1 MTVKAPHL
9 LKTRRFL
16 PLFITQFLGAMNDNI
31 IKQALIVMI
40 IFSLLDS
47 SDMDP
52 GILVTIA
59 AGIFILPFFLF
70 SATAGQIADKFEKS
84 ASIQRIKFVE
94 ILIMATAC
102 FGFYLSNTWFL
113 ILVLFLMG
121 TQSSFFG
128 PLKYGILPNHL
139 KEGELLAGN
148 ALIEAGTFLAI
159 LIGTVIGGLLIV
171 IENGVVIISTILFLI
186 ALVGWT
192 TSRSIPTAAAADPNL
207 KINYNILQEIG
218 RMVGRARQTRTV
230 FLSIIGISW
239 FWVVG
244 ATFLS
249 QFPNYSKTLLGGN
262 ANVVTLFMIVFSVG
276 IGIGSYGCTKL
287 LKGVISAKYVPL
299 SAFALSAFI
308 TDLYFVSVNLS
319 PSPDVLITVSD
330 FLSSP
335 RNLRILFDLVGI
347 SICGGLYTVPLYAI
361 LQNDSDPTKRSRII
375 AANNLLNALFMVFG
389 AVVATAMLALDYTIP
404 EVFLLLAIVNCVIAL
419 YIMRLI
425 PSRS

>member
-1 MTVKAPHL
+1 
-9 LKTRRFL
+9 
-16 PLFITQFLGAMNDNI
+16 MNDNI

-139 KEGELLAGN
+139 KERELIGGN
-148 ALIEAGTFLAI
+148 ALIETGTFLAI
-159 LIGTVIGGLLIV
+159 LIGTIIGGLLIV
-171 IENGVVIISTILFLI
+171 IENGTAIISTILFLI
-186 ALVGWT
+186 ALVGWAV
-192 TSRSIPTAAAADPNL
+192 SRSIPTAAAADPNL

-218 RMVGRARQTRTV
+218 RMMGRARQTRTV

-239 FWVVG
+239 FWLVG

-262 ANVVTLFMIVFSVG
+262 ASVVTLFMFTFSLG

-299 SAFALSAFI
+299 SAFALTVFI
-308 TDLYFVSVNLS
+308 IDLYFASVDLS
-319 PSPDVLITVSD
+319 APGDALITASD
-330 FLSSP
+330 FLNTP
-335 RNLRILFDLVGI
+335 TNLRILFDLAAI

-361 LQNDSDPTKRSRII
+361 LQNDSDPRKRSRII
-375 AANNLLNALFMVFG
+375 AANNLMNALFMVVG
-389 AVVATAMLALDYTIP
+389 AIVATTMLALDWTIP
-404 EVFLLLAIVNCVIAL
+404 EVFLSLAIANCFVGL
-419 YIMRLI
+419 YITRLL

>member
-1 MTVKAPHL
+1 
-9 LKTRRFL
+9 
-16 PLFITQFLGAMNDNI
+16 MNDNI

-113 ILVLFLMG
+113 ILVLFFMG

-139 KEGELLAGN
+139 KERELIGGN
-148 ALIEAGTFLAI
+148 ALIETGTFLAI
-159 LIGTVIGGLLIV
+159 LIGTIIGGLLIV
-171 IENGVVIISTILFLI
+171 IENGTAIISTILFLI
-186 ALVGWT
+186 ALVGWAV
-192 TSRSIPTAAAADPNL
+192 SRSIPTAAAADPNL

-218 RMVGRARQTRTV
+218 RMMGRARQTRTV

-239 FWVVG
+239 FWLVG

-262 ANVVTLFMIVFSVG
+262 ASVVTLFMFTFSLG

-299 SAFALSAFI
+299 SAFALTVFI
-308 TDLYFVSVNLS
+308 IDLYFASVDLS
-319 PSPDVLITVSD
+319 APGGALITASD
-330 FLSSP
+330 FLNTP
-335 RNLRILFDLVGI
+335 TNLRILFDLAAI

-361 LQNDSDPTKRSRII
+361 LQNDSDPKKRSRII
-375 AANNLLNALFMVFG
+375 AANNLMNALFMVVG
-389 AVVATAMLALDYTIP
+389 AIVATGMLALDWTIP
-404 EVFLLLAIVNCVIAL
+404 EVFLSLAIANCFVGL
-419 YIMRLI
+419 YITRLL

>member
-159 LIGTVIGGLLIV
+159 LIGTIIGGLLIV

-192 TSRSIPTAAAADPNL
+192 ASRSIPTAAAADPNL

-262 ANVVTLFMIVFSVG
+262 ASVVTLFMIVFSVG

-319 PSPDVLITVSD
+319 PPPDVLITASD

-389 AVVATAMLALDYTIP
+389 AIVATAMLALDYTIP

>member
-1 MTVKAPHL
+1 
-9 LKTRRFL
+9 
-16 PLFITQFLGAMNDNI
+16 MNDNI

-52 GILVTIA
+52 GILVTVA

-139 KEGELLAGN
+139 KERELIGGN
-148 ALIEAGTFLAI
+148 ALIETGTFLAI
-159 LIGTVIGGLLIV
+159 LIGTIIGGLLIV
-171 IENGVVIISTILFLI
+171 IENGTAIISTILFLI
-186 ALVGWT
+186 ALVGWAV
-192 TSRSIPTAAAADPNL
+192 SRSIPTAAAADPNL

-218 RMVGRARQTRTV
+218 RMMGRARQTRTV

-239 FWVVG
+239 FWLVG

-262 ANVVTLFMIVFSVG
+262 ASVVTLFMFTFSLG

-299 SAFALSAFI
+299 SAFALTVFI
-308 TDLYFVSVNLS
+308 IDLYFASVDLS
-319 PSPDVLITVSD
+319 APGDALITASD
-330 FLSSP
+330 FLNTP
-335 RNLRILFDLVGI
+335 TNLRILFDLAAI

-361 LQNDSDPTKRSRII
+361 LQNDSDPRKRSRII
-375 AANNLLNALFMVFG
+375 AANNLMNALFMVVG
-389 AVVATAMLALDYTIP
+389 AIVATTMLALDWTIP
-404 EVFLLLAIVNCVIAL
+404 EVFLSLAIANCFVGL
-419 YIMRLI
+419 YITRLL

>member
-1 MTVKAPHL
+1 
-9 LKTRRFL
+9 
-16 PLFITQFLGAMNDNI
+16 MNDNI

-139 KEGELLAGN
+139 KERELIGGN
-148 ALIEAGTFLAI
+148 ALIETGTFLAI
-159 LIGTVIGGLLIV
+159 LIGTIIGGLLIV
-171 IENGVVIISTILFLI
+171 IENGTAIISTILFLI
-186 ALVGWT
+186 ALVGWAV
-192 TSRSIPTAAAADPNL
+192 SRSIPTAAAADPNL

-218 RMVGRARQTRTV
+218 RMMGRARQTRTV

-239 FWVVG
+239 FWLVG

-262 ANVVTLFMIVFSVG
+262 ASVVTLFMFTFSLG

-299 SAFALSAFI
+299 SAFALTVFI
-308 TDLYFVSVNLS
+308 IDLYFASVDLS
-319 PSPDVLITVSD
+319 APGGALITASD
-330 FLSSP
+330 FLNTP
-335 RNLRILFDLVGI
+335 TNLRILFDLAAI

-361 LQNDSDPTKRSRII
+361 LQNDSDPKKRSRII
-375 AANNLLNALFMVFG
+375 AANNLMNALFMVVG
-389 AVVATAMLALDYTIP
+389 AIVATGMLALDWTIP
-404 EVFLLLAIVNCVIAL
+404 EVFLSLAIANCFVGL
-419 YIMRLI
+419 YITRLL

>member
-159 LIGTVIGGLLIV
+159 LIGTIIGGLLIV
-171 IENGVVIISTILFLI
+171 IENGLVIISTILFLI

-192 TSRSIPTAAAADPNL
+192 ASRSIPTAAAADPNL

>member
-1 MTVKAPHL
+1 MTVKAPNL

-139 KEGELLAGN
+139 KERELIGGN
-148 ALIEAGTFLAI
+148 ALIETGTFLAI
-159 LIGTVIGGLLIV
+159 LIGTIIGSLLIV
-171 IENGVVIISTILFLI
+171 IENGTAIISTILFLI
-186 ALVGWT
+186 ALVGWAV
-192 TSRSIPTAAAADPNL
+192 SRSIPTAAAADPNL

-218 RMVGRARQTRTV
+218 RMMGRARQTRTV

-239 FWVVG
+239 FWLLG

-262 ANVVTLFMIVFSVG
+262 ASVVTLFMFTFSLG

-299 SAFALSAFI
+299 SAFALTVFI
-308 TDLYFVSVNLS
+308 IDLYFASVDLS
-319 PSPDVLITVSD
+319 APGDALITASD
-330 FLSSP
+330 FLNTP
-335 RNLRILFDLVGI
+335 TNLRILFDLAAI

-361 LQNDSDPTKRSRII
+361 LQNDSDPKKRSRII
-375 AANNLLNALFMVFG
+375 AANNLMNALFMVVG
-389 AVVATAMLALDYTIP
+389 AIVATTMLALDWTIP
-404 EVFLLLAIVNCVIAL
+404 EVFLSLAIANCFVGL
-419 YIMRLI
+419 YITRLL

>member
-1 MTVKAPHL
+1 
-9 LKTRRFL
+9 
-16 PLFITQFLGAMNDNI
+16 MNDNI

-139 KEGELLAGN
+139 KERELIGGN
-148 ALIEAGTFLAI
+148 ALIETGTFLAI
-159 LIGTVIGGLLIV
+159 LIGTIIGGLLIV
-171 IENGVVIISTILFLI
+171 IENGTAIISTILFLI
-186 ALVGWT
+186 SLVGWT
-192 TSRSIPTAAAADPNL
+192 ASQSIPAAAAADPNL

-218 RMVGRARQTRTV
+218 RMMGRARQTRTV

-239 FWVVG
+239 FWLVG

-262 ANVVTLFMIVFSVG
+262 ASVVTLFMFTFSLG

-299 SAFALSAFI
+299 SAFALTVFI
-308 TDLYFVSVNLS
+308 IDLYFASVDLS
-319 PSPDVLITVSD
+319 APGGALITASD
-330 FLSSP
+330 FLNTP
-335 RNLRILFDLVGI
+335 TNLRILFDLAAI

-361 LQNDSDPTKRSRII
+361 LQNDSDPRKRSRII
-375 AANNLLNALFMVFG
+375 AANNLMNALFMVVG
-389 AVVATAMLALDYTIP
+389 AIVATGMLALDWTIP
-404 EVFLLLAIVNCVIAL
+404 EVFLSLAIANCFVGL
-419 YIMRLI
+419 YITRLL

>member
-1 MTVKAPHL
+1 
-9 LKTRRFL
+9 
-16 PLFITQFLGAMNDNI
+16 
-31 IKQALIVMI
+31 
-40 IFSLLDS
+40 
-47 SDMDP
+47 MDP

-139 KEGELLAGN
+139 KERELIGGN
-148 ALIEAGTFLAI
+148 ALIETGTFLAI
-159 LIGTVIGGLLIV
+159 LIGTIIGGLLIV
-171 IENGVVIISTILFLI
+171 IENGTAIISTILFLI
-186 ALVGWT
+186 ALVGWAV
-192 TSRSIPTAAAADPNL
+192 SRSIPTAAAADPNL

-218 RMVGRARQTRTV
+218 RMMGRARQTRTV

-239 FWVVG
+239 FWLLG

-262 ANVVTLFMIVFSVG
+262 ASVVTLFMFTFSLG

-299 SAFALSAFI
+299 SAFALTVFI
-308 TDLYFVSVNLS
+308 IDLYFASVDLS
-319 PSPDVLITVSD
+319 APGGALITASD
-330 FLSSP
+330 FLNTP
-335 RNLRILFDLVGI
+335 TNLRILFDLAAI

-375 AANNLLNALFMVFG
+375 AANNLMNALFMVVG
-389 AVVATAMLALDYTIP
+389 AIVATTMLALDWTIP
-404 EVFLLLAIVNCVIAL
+404 EVFLSLAIANCFVGL
-419 YIMRLI
+419 YITRLL

>member
-1 MTVKAPHL
+1 
-9 LKTRRFL
+9 
-16 PLFITQFLGAMNDNI
+16 MNDNI

-139 KEGELLAGN
+139 KERELIGGN
-148 ALIEAGTFLAI
+148 ALIETGTFLAI
-159 LIGTVIGGLLIV
+159 LIGTIIGGLLIV
-171 IENGVVIISTILFLI
+171 IENGTAIISTILFLI
-186 ALVGWT
+186 ALVGWAV
-192 TSRSIPTAAAADPNL
+192 SRSIPTAAAADPNL

-218 RMVGRARQTRTV
+218 RMMGRARQTRTV

-239 FWVVG
+239 FWLVG

-262 ANVVTLFMIVFSVG
+262 ASVVTLFMFTFSLG

-299 SAFALSAFI
+299 SAFALTVFI
-308 TDLYFVSVNLS
+308 IDLYFASVDLS
-319 PSPDVLITVSD
+319 APGGALITASD
-330 FLSSP
+330 FLNTP
-335 RNLRILFDLVGI
+335 TNLRILFDLAAI

-361 LQNDSDPTKRSRII
+361 LQNDSDPKKRSRII
-375 AANNLLNALFMVFG
+375 AANNLMNALFMVVG
-389 AVVATAMLALDYTIP
+389 AIVATTMLALDWTIP
-404 EVFLLLAIVNCVIAL
+404 EVFLSLAIANCFVGL
-419 YIMRLI
+419 YITRLL

>member
-1 MTVKAPHL
+1 
-9 LKTRRFL
+9 
-16 PLFITQFLGAMNDNI
+16 MNDNI

-139 KEGELLAGN
+139 KERELIGGN
-148 ALIEAGTFLAI
+148 ALIETGTFLAI
-159 LIGTVIGGLLIV
+159 LIGTIIGGLLIV
-171 IENGVVIISTILFLI
+171 IENGTAIISTILFLI
-186 ALVGWT
+186 ALVGWAV
-192 TSRSIPTAAAADPNL
+192 SRSIPTAAAADPNL

-218 RMVGRARQTRTV
+218 RMMGRARQTRTV

-239 FWVVG
+239 FWLVG

-262 ANVVTLFMIVFSVG
+262 ASVVTLFMFTFSLG

-299 SAFALSAFI
+299 SAFALTVFI
-308 TDLYFVSVNLS
+308 IDLYFASVDLS
-319 PSPDVLITVSD
+319 APGGALITASD
-330 FLSSP
+330 FLNSP
-335 RNLRILFDLVGI
+335 TNLRILFDLAAI

-361 LQNDSDPTKRSRII
+361 LQNDSDPRKRSRII
-375 AANNLLNALFMVFG
+375 AANNLMNALFMVVG
-389 AVVATAMLALDYTIP
+389 AIVATGMLALDWTIP
-404 EVFLLLAIVNCVIAL
+404 EVFLSLAIANCFVGL
-419 YIMRLI
+419 YITRLL

>member
-1 MTVKAPHL
+1 
-9 LKTRRFL
+9 
-16 PLFITQFLGAMNDNI
+16 MNDNI

-102 FGFYLSNTWFL
+102 YGFYLSNTWFL

-159 LIGTVIGGLLIV
+159 LIGTIIGGLLIV

-192 TSRSIPTAAAADPNL
+192 ASRSIPTAAAADPNL

-218 RMVGRARQTRTV
+218 RMMGRARQTRTV

-239 FWVVG
+239 FWLVG

-262 ANVVTLFMIVFSVG
+262 ASVVTLFMFTFSLG

-299 SAFALSAFI
+299 SAFALTVFI
-308 TDLYFVSVNLS
+308 IDLYFASVDLS
-319 PSPDVLITVSD
+319 APGGALITASD
-330 FLSSP
+330 FLNTP
-335 RNLRILFDLVGI
+335 TNLRILFDLAAI

-361 LQNDSDPTKRSRII
+361 LQNDSDPKKRSRII
-375 AANNLLNALFMVFG
+375 AANNLMNALFMVVG
-389 AVVATAMLALDYTIP
+389 AIVATGMLALDWTIP
-404 EVFLLLAIVNCVIAL
+404 EVFLSLAIANCFVGL
-419 YIMRLI
+419 YITRLL

>member
-1 MTVKAPHL
+1 
-9 LKTRRFL
+9 
-16 PLFITQFLGAMNDNI
+16 MNDNI

-84 ASIQRIKFVE
+84 ATIQRIKFVE
-94 ILIMATAC
+94 ILIMAIAC

-139 KEGELLAGN
+139 KERELIGGN
-148 ALIEAGTFLAI
+148 ALIETGTFLAI
-159 LIGTVIGGLLIV
+159 LIGTIIGGLLIV
-171 IENGVVIISTILFLI
+171 IENGTAIISTILFLI
-186 ALVGWT
+186 ALVGWAV
-192 TSRSIPTAAAADPNL
+192 SRSIPTAAAADPNL

-218 RMVGRARQTRTV
+218 RMMGRARQTRTV

-239 FWVVG
+239 FWLVG

-262 ANVVTLFMIVFSVG
+262 ASVVTLFMFTFSLG

-299 SAFALSAFI
+299 SAFALTVFI
-308 TDLYFVSVNLS
+308 IDLYFASVDLS
-319 PSPDVLITVSD
+319 APGGALITASD
-330 FLSSP
+330 FLNSP
-335 RNLRILFDLVGI
+335 TNLRILFDLAAI

-361 LQNDSDPTKRSRII
+361 LQNDSDPTKRSRIV
-375 AANNLLNALFMVFG
+375 AANNLMNALFMVVG
-389 AVVATAMLALDYTIP
+389 AIVATGMLALDWTIP
-404 EVFLLLAIVNCVIAL
+404 EVFLSLAIANCFVGL
-419 YIMRLI
+419 YITRLL

>member
-1 MTVKAPHL
+1 
-9 LKTRRFL
+9 
-16 PLFITQFLGAMNDNI
+16 MNDNI

-139 KEGELLAGN
+139 KERELIGGN
-148 ALIEAGTFLAI
+148 ALIETGTFLAI
-159 LIGTVIGGLLIV
+159 LIGTIIGGLLIV
-171 IENGVVIISTILFLI
+171 IENGTAIISTILFLI
-186 ALVGWT
+186 ALVGWAV
-192 TSRSIPTAAAADPNL
+192 SRSIPTAAAADPNL

-218 RMVGRARQTRTV
+218 RMMGRARQTRTV

-239 FWVVG
+239 FWLVG

-262 ANVVTLFMIVFSVG
+262 ASVVTLFMFTFSLG

-299 SAFALSAFI
+299 SAFALTVFI
-308 TDLYFVSVNLS
+308 IDLYFASVDLS
-319 PSPDVLITVSD
+319 APGGALITTSD
-330 FLSSP
+330 FLNSP
-335 RNLRILFDLVGI
+335 TNLRILFDLAAI

-361 LQNDSDPTKRSRII
+361 LQNDSDPRKRSRII
-375 AANNLLNALFMVFG
+375 AANNLMNALFMVVG
-389 AVVATAMLALDYTIP
+389 AIVATGMLALDWTIP
-404 EVFLLLAIVNCVIAL
+404 EVFLSLAIANCFVGL
-419 YIMRLI
+419 YITRLL

>member
-1 MTVKAPHL
+1 
-9 LKTRRFL
+9 
-16 PLFITQFLGAMNDNI
+16 MNDNI

-139 KEGELLAGN
+139 KERELIGGN
-148 ALIEAGTFLAI
+148 ALIETGTFLAI
-159 LIGTVIGGLLIV
+159 LIGTIIGGLLIV
-171 IENGVVIISTILFLI
+171 IENGTAIISTILFLI
-186 ALVGWT
+186 ALVGWAV
-192 TSRSIPTAAAADPNL
+192 SRSIPTAAAADPNL

-218 RMVGRARQTRTV
+218 RMMGRARQTRTV

-239 FWVVG
+239 FWLVG

-262 ANVVTLFMIVFSVG
+262 ASVVTLFMFTFSLG

-299 SAFALSAFI
+299 SAFALTVFI
-308 TDLYFVSVNLS
+308 IDLYFASVDLS
-319 PSPDVLITVSD
+319 APGGALITASD
-330 FLSSP
+330 FLNSP
-335 RNLRILFDLVGI
+335 TNLRILFDLSAI

-361 LQNDSDPTKRSRII
+361 LQNDSDPRKRSRII
-375 AANNLLNALFMVFG
+375 AANNLMNALFMVVG
-389 AVVATAMLALDYTIP
+389 AIVATGMLALDWTIP
-404 EVFLLLAIVNCVIAL
+404 EVFLSLAIANCFVGL
-419 YIMRLI
+419 YITRLL

>member
-1 MTVKAPHL
+1 MTVKAPNL

-139 KEGELLAGN
+139 KERELIGGN
-148 ALIEAGTFLAI
+148 ALIETGTFLAI
-159 LIGTVIGGLLIV
+159 LIGTIIGSLLIV
-171 IENGVVIISTILFLI
+171 IENGTAIISTILFLI
-186 ALVGWT
+186 ALVGWAV
-192 TSRSIPTAAAADPNL
+192 SRSIPTAAAADPNL

-218 RMVGRARQTRTV
+218 RMMGRARQTRTV

-239 FWVVG
+239 FWLLG

-262 ANVVTLFMIVFSVG
+262 ASVVTLFMFTFSLG

-299 SAFALSAFI
+299 SAFALTVFI
-308 TDLYFVSVNLS
+308 IDLYFASVDLS
-319 PSPDVLITVSD
+319 APGGALITASD
-330 FLSSP
+330 FLNTP
-335 RNLRILFDLVGI
+335 TKLRILFDLAAI

-361 LQNDSDPTKRSRII
+361 LQNDSDPRKRSRII
-375 AANNLLNALFMVFG
+375 AANNLMNALFMVVG
-389 AVVATAMLALDYTIP
+389 AIVATTMLALDWTIP
-404 EVFLLLAIVNCVIAL
+404 EVFLSLAIANCFVGL
-419 YIMRLI
+419 YITRLL

>member
-159 LIGTVIGGLLIV
+159 LIGTIIGGLLIV

-192 TSRSIPTAAAADPNL
+192 ASRSIPTAAAADPNL

-262 ANVVTLFMIVFSVG
+262 ASVVTLFMIVFSVG

-319 PSPDVLITVSD
+319 PPPDVLITASD

-335 RNLRILFDLVGI
+335 TNLRILFDLAGI

-404 EVFLLLAIVNCVIAL
+404 EDFLLLAIVNCVIAL

>member
-1 MTVKAPHL
+1 
-9 LKTRRFL
+9 
-16 PLFITQFLGAMNDNI
+16 
-31 IKQALIVMI
+31 
-40 IFSLLDS
+40 
-47 SDMDP
+47 MDP
-52 GILVTIA
+52 GILVTVA

-139 KEGELLAGN
+139 KERELIGGN
-148 ALIEAGTFLAI
+148 ALIETGTFLAI
-159 LIGTVIGGLLIV
+159 LIGTIIGGLLIV
-171 IENGVVIISTILFLI
+171 IENGTAIISTILFLI
-186 ALVGWT
+186 ALVGWAV
-192 TSRSIPTAAAADPNL
+192 SRSIPTAAAADPNL

-218 RMVGRARQTRTV
+218 RMMGRARQTRTV

-239 FWVVG
+239 FWLVG

-262 ANVVTLFMIVFSVG
+262 ASVVTLFMFTFSLG

-299 SAFALSAFI
+299 SAFALTVFI
-308 TDLYFVSVNLS
+308 IDLYFASVDLS
-319 PSPDVLITVSD
+319 APGDALITASD
-330 FLSSP
+330 FLNTP
-335 RNLRILFDLVGI
+335 TNLRILFDLAAI

-361 LQNDSDPTKRSRII
+361 LQNDSDPRKRSRII
-375 AANNLLNALFMVFG
+375 AANNLMNALFMVVG
-389 AVVATAMLALDYTIP
+389 AIVATTMLALDWTIP
-404 EVFLLLAIVNCVIAL
+404 EVFLSLAIANCFVGL
-419 YIMRLI
+419 YITRLL

>member
-1 MTVKAPHL
+1 MTVKAPNL

-16 PLFITQFLGAMNDNI
+16 PIFVTQFLGAMNDNI

-40 IFSLLDS
+40 IFGLLNPHQ
-47 SDMDP
+47 MNP
-52 GILVTIA
+52 GILVTVA
-59 AGIFILPFFLF
+59 AGIFVLPFFLF

-84 ASIQRIKFVE
+84 ATIQHIKFIE
-94 ILIMATAC
+94 ILIMVMAC
-102 FGFYLSNTWFL
+102 FGFYLSNTWLL
-113 ILVLFLMG
+113 IFVLFLMG
-121 TQSSFFG
+121 VQSSFFG

-139 KEGELLAGN
+139 KEEELIAGN

-159 LIGTVIGGLLIV
+159 LIGTIIGGLLIV
-171 IENGVVIISTILFLI
+171 LEYGSVIVSIILLVI
-186 ALVGWT
+186 ALFGWLI
-192 TSRSIPTAAAADPNL
+192 SRSIPLAVAADPNL

-249 QFPNYSKTLLGGN
+249 QFPAYSKTLLGGN
-262 ANVVTLFMIVFSVG
+262 ASVVTLFMIVFSVG
-276 IGIGSYGCTKL
+276 IGIGSYGCAKL

-299 SAFALSAFI
+299 SAFVLSVFI

-319 PSPDVLITVSD
+319 PPPDVLITASD
-330 FLSSP
+330 FLRSP
-335 RNLRILFDLVGI
+335 TNIRILFDLAGI

-361 LQNDSDPTKRSRII
+361 LQNDSDPKKRSRII

-389 AVVATAMLALDYTIP
+389 AIVATGMLALDYTIP
-404 EVFLLLAIVNCVIAL
+404 EVFLLLAIANCFIAL
-419 YIMRLI
+419 YIIRLI

>member
-1 MTVKAPHL
+1 
-9 LKTRRFL
+9 
-16 PLFITQFLGAMNDNI
+16 MNDNI

-139 KEGELLAGN
+139 KERELIGGN
-148 ALIEAGTFLAI
+148 ALIETGTFLAI
-159 LIGTVIGGLLIV
+159 LIGTIIGGLLIV
-171 IENGVVIISTILFLI
+171 IENGTAIISTILFLI
-186 ALVGWT
+186 SLVGWT
-192 TSRSIPTAAAADPNL
+192 ASQSIPAAAAADPNL

-218 RMVGRARQTRTV
+218 RMMGRARQTRTV

-239 FWVVG
+239 FWLVG

-262 ANVVTLFMIVFSVG
+262 ASVVTLFMFTFSLG

-299 SAFALSAFI
+299 SAFALTVFI
-308 TDLYFVSVNLS
+308 IDLYFASVDLS
-319 PSPDVLITVSD
+319 APGGALITASD
-330 FLSSP
+330 FLNSP
-335 RNLRILFDLVGI
+335 TNLRILFDLAAI

-375 AANNLLNALFMVFG
+375 AANNLMNALFMVVG
-389 AVVATAMLALDYTIP
+389 AIVATGMLALDWTIP
-404 EVFLLLAIVNCVIAL
+404 EVFLSLAIANCFVGL
-419 YIMRLI
+419 YITRLL

>member
-9 LKTRRFL
+9 LKTRRFF

-159 LIGTVIGGLLIV
+159 LIGTIIGGLLIV

-192 TSRSIPTAAAADPNL
+192 ASRSIPTAAAADPNL

-249 QFPNYSKTLLGGN
+249 QIPNYSKTLLGGN

-308 TDLYFVSVNLS
+308 TALYFVSVNLS
-319 PSPDVLITVSD
+319 PPPDVLITVSD

-389 AVVATAMLALDYTIP
+389 AIVATAMLALDYTIP

-419 YIMRLI
+419 YIKRLI

>member
-1 MTVKAPHL
+1 
-9 LKTRRFL
+9 
-16 PLFITQFLGAMNDNI
+16 
-31 IKQALIVMI
+31 
-40 IFSLLDS
+40 
-47 SDMDP
+47 MDP

-139 KEGELLAGN
+139 KERELIGGN
-148 ALIEAGTFLAI
+148 ALIETGTFLAI
-159 LIGTVIGGLLIV
+159 LIGTIIGGLLIV
-171 IENGVVIISTILFLI
+171 IENGTAIISTILFLI
-186 ALVGWT
+186 ALVGWAV
-192 TSRSIPTAAAADPNL
+192 SRSIPTAAAADPNL

-218 RMVGRARQTRTV
+218 RMMGRARQTRTV

-239 FWVVG
+239 FWLVG

-262 ANVVTLFMIVFSVG
+262 ASVVTLFMFTFSLG

-299 SAFALSAFI
+299 SAFALTVFI
-308 TDLYFVSVNLS
+308 IDLYFASVDLS
-319 PSPDVLITVSD
+319 APGGALITASD
-330 FLSSP
+330 FLNTP
-335 RNLRILFDLVGI
+335 TNLRILFDLAAI

-361 LQNDSDPTKRSRII
+361 LQNDSDPKKRSRII
-375 AANNLLNALFMVFG
+375 AANNLMNALFMVVG
-389 AVVATAMLALDYTIP
+389 AIVATGMLALDWTIP
-404 EVFLLLAIVNCVIAL
+404 EVFLSLAIANCFVGL
-419 YIMRLI
+419 YITRLL

>member
-1 MTVKAPHL
+1 
-9 LKTRRFL
+9 
-16 PLFITQFLGAMNDNI
+16 MNDNI

-84 ASIQRIKFVE
+84 ATIQRIKFVE
-94 ILIMATAC
+94 ILIMAIAC

-139 KEGELLAGN
+139 KERELIGGN
-148 ALIEAGTFLAI
+148 ALIETGTFLAI
-159 LIGTVIGGLLIV
+159 LIGTIIGGLLIV
-171 IENGVVIISTILFLI
+171 IENGTAIISTILFLI
-186 ALVGWT
+186 ALVGWAV
-192 TSRSIPTAAAADPNL
+192 SRSIPTAAAADPNL

-218 RMVGRARQTRTV
+218 RMMGRARQTRTV

-239 FWVVG
+239 FWLVG

-262 ANVVTLFMIVFSVG
+262 ASVVTLFMFTFSLG

-299 SAFALSAFI
+299 SAFALTVFI
-308 TDLYFVSVNLS
+308 IDLYFASVDLS
-319 PSPDVLITVSD
+319 APGGALITASD
-330 FLSSP
+330 FLNSP
-335 RNLRILFDLVGI
+335 TNLRILFDLAAI

-361 LQNDSDPTKRSRII
+361 LQNDSDPKKRSRII
-375 AANNLLNALFMVFG
+375 AANNLMNALFMVVG
-389 AVVATAMLALDYTIP
+389 AIVATGMLALDWTIP
-404 EVFLLLAIVNCVIAL
+404 EVFLSLAIANCFVGL
-419 YIMRLI
+419 YITRLL

>member
-159 LIGTVIGGLLIV
+159 LIGTIIGGLLIV

-192 TSRSIPTAAAADPNL
+192 ASRSIPTAAAADPNL

-262 ANVVTLFMIVFSVG
+262 ASVVTLFMIVFSVG

-319 PSPDVLITVSD
+319 PPPDVLITVSD

-389 AVVATAMLALDYTIP
+389 AVVATGMLALDYTIP
-404 EVFLLLAIVNCVIAL
+404 EVFLLLAIANCFIAL

>member
-1 MTVKAPHL
+1 
-9 LKTRRFL
+9 
-16 PLFITQFLGAMNDNI
+16 MNDNI

-139 KEGELLAGN
+139 KERELIGGN
-148 ALIEAGTFLAI
+148 ALIETGTFLAI
-159 LIGTVIGGLLIV
+159 LIGTIIGGLLIV
-171 IENGVVIISTILFLI
+171 IENGTAIISTILFLI
-186 ALVGWT
+186 ALVGWAV
-192 TSRSIPTAAAADPNL
+192 SRSIPTAAAADPNL

-218 RMVGRARQTRTV
+218 RMMGRARQTRTV

-239 FWVVG
+239 FWLVG

-262 ANVVTLFMIVFSVG
+262 ASVVTLFMFTFSLG

-299 SAFALSAFI
+299 SAFALTVFI
-308 TDLYFVSVNLS
+308 IDLYFASVDLS
-319 PSPDVLITVSD
+319 APGGALITASD
-330 FLSSP
+330 FLNTP
-335 RNLRILFDLVGI
+335 TNLRILFDLAAI

-361 LQNDSDPTKRSRII
+361 LQNDSDPRKRSRII
-375 AANNLLNALFMVFG
+375 AANNLMNALFMVVG
-389 AVVATAMLALDYTIP
+389 AIVATGMLALDWTIP
-404 EVFLLLAIVNCVIAL
+404 EVFLSLAIANCFVGL
-419 YIMRLI
+419 YITRLL

>member
-1 MTVKAPHL
+1 
-9 LKTRRFL
+9 
-16 PLFITQFLGAMNDNI
+16 MNDNI

-139 KEGELLAGN
+139 KERELIGGN
-148 ALIEAGTFLAI
+148 ALIETGTFLAI
-159 LIGTVIGGLLIV
+159 LIGTIIGGLLIV
-171 IENGVVIISTILFLI
+171 IENGTAIISTILFLI
-186 ALVGWT
+186 ALVGWAV
-192 TSRSIPTAAAADPNL
+192 SRSIPTATAADPNL

-218 RMVGRARQTRTV
+218 RMMGRARQTRTV

-239 FWVVG
+239 FWLVG

-262 ANVVTLFMIVFSVG
+262 ASVVTLFMFTFSLG

-299 SAFALSAFI
+299 SAFALTVFI
-308 TDLYFVSVNLS
+308 IDLYFASVDLS
-319 PSPDVLITVSD
+319 APGGALITASD
-330 FLSSP
+330 FLNSP
-335 RNLRILFDLVGI
+335 TNLRILFDLAAI

-361 LQNDSDPTKRSRII
+361 LQNDSDPKKRSRII
-375 AANNLLNALFMVFG
+375 AANNLMNALFMVVG
-389 AVVATAMLALDYTIP
+389 AIVATGMLALDWTIP
-404 EVFLLLAIVNCVIAL
+404 EVFLSLAIANFFVGL
-419 YIMRLI
+419 YITRLL

>member
-1 MTVKAPHL
+1 
-9 LKTRRFL
+9 
-16 PLFITQFLGAMNDNI
+16 MNDNI

-84 ASIQRIKFVE
+84 ATIQRIKFVE
-94 ILIMATAC
+94 ILIMAIAC

-139 KEGELLAGN
+139 KERELIGGN
-148 ALIEAGTFLAI
+148 ALIETGTFLAI
-159 LIGTVIGGLLIV
+159 LIGTIIGGLLIV
-171 IENGVVIISTILFLI
+171 IENGTAIISTILFLI
-186 ALVGWT
+186 ALVGWAV
-192 TSRSIPTAAAADPNL
+192 SRSIPSAAAADPNL

-218 RMVGRARQTRTV
+218 RMMGRARQTRTV

-239 FWVVG
+239 FWLVG

-262 ANVVTLFMIVFSVG
+262 ASVVTLFMFTFSLG

-299 SAFALSAFI
+299 SAFALTVFI
-308 TDLYFVSVNLS
+308 IDLYFASVDLS
-319 PSPDVLITVSD
+319 APGGALITASD
-330 FLSSP
+330 FLNSP
-335 RNLRILFDLVGI
+335 TNLRILFDLAAI

-361 LQNDSDPTKRSRII
+361 LQNDSDPTKRSRIV
-375 AANNLLNALFMVFG
+375 AANNLMNALFMVVG
-389 AVVATAMLALDYTIP
+389 AIVATGMLALDWTIP
-404 EVFLLLAIVNCVIAL
+404 EVFLSLAIANCFVGL
-419 YIMRLI
+419 YITRLL

>member
-1 MTVKAPHL
+1 
-9 LKTRRFL
+9 
-16 PLFITQFLGAMNDNI
+16 MNDNI

-94 ILIMATAC
+94 ILIMAAAC

-139 KEGELLAGN
+139 KERELIGGN
-148 ALIEAGTFLAI
+148 ALIETGTFLAI
-159 LIGTVIGGLLIV
+159 LIGTIIGGLLIV
-171 IENGVVIISTILFLI
+171 IENGTAIISTILFLI
-186 ALVGWT
+186 ALVGWAV
-192 TSRSIPTAAAADPNL
+192 SRSIPSAAAADPNL

-218 RMVGRARQTRTV
+218 RMMERARQTRTV

-239 FWVVG
+239 FWLVG

-262 ANVVTLFMIVFSVG
+262 ASVVTLFMFTFSLG

-299 SAFALSAFI
+299 SAFALTVFI
-308 TDLYFVSVNLS
+308 IDLYFASVDLS
-319 PSPDVLITVSD
+319 APGGALITASD
-330 FLSSP
+330 FLNSP
-335 RNLRILFDLVGI
+335 TNLRILFDLAAI

-361 LQNDSDPTKRSRII
+361 LQNDSDPTKRSRIV
-375 AANNLLNALFMVFG
+375 AANNLMNALFMVVG
-389 AVVATAMLALDYTIP
+389 AIVATGMLALDWTIP
-404 EVFLLLAIVNCVIAL
+404 EVFLSLAIANCFVGL
-419 YIMRLI
+419 YITRLL

>member
-1 MTVKAPHL
+1 
-9 LKTRRFL
+9 
-16 PLFITQFLGAMNDNI
+16 MNDNI

-159 LIGTVIGGLLIV
+159 LIGTIIGGLLIV

-192 TSRSIPTAAAADPNL
+192 ASRSIPTAAAADPNL

-308 TDLYFVSVNLS
+308 TALYFVSVNLS
-319 PSPDVLITVSD
+319 PPPDVLITVSD

-361 LQNDSDPTKRSRII
+361 LQKDSDPTKRSRII

-389 AVVATAMLALDYTIP
+389 AIVATAMLALDYTIP

-419 YIMRLI
+419 YIKRLI

>member
-1 MTVKAPHL
+1 
-9 LKTRRFL
+9 
-16 PLFITQFLGAMNDNI
+16 MNDNI

-128 PLKYGILPNHL
+128 PLKYGILPTHL
-139 KEGELLAGN
+139 KEGELIAGN

-159 LIGTVIGGLLIV
+159 LIGTIIGGLLIV
-171 IENGVVIISTILFLI
+171 IENGLVIISTILFLI

-192 TSRSIPTAAAADPNL
+192 ASRSIPTAAAADPNL

-218 RMVGRARQTRTV
+218 RMVGRARQTQTV

-262 ANVVTLFMIVFSVG
+262 ASVVTLFMIVFSVG

-287 LKGVISAKYVPL
+287 LKGLISAKYVPL

-319 PSPDVLITVSD
+319 PPPDVLITASD

-335 RNLRILFDLVGI
+335 TNLRILFDLAGI

-389 AVVATAMLALDYTIP
+389 AIVATGMLALDYTIP
-404 EVFLLLAIVNCVIAL
+404 EVFLLLAIANCFIAL

>member
-1 MTVKAPHL
+1 
-9 LKTRRFL
+9 
-16 PLFITQFLGAMNDNI
+16 MNDNI

-94 ILIMATAC
+94 ILIMAIAC

-139 KEGELLAGN
+139 KERELIGGN
-148 ALIEAGTFLAI
+148 ALIETGTFLAI
-159 LIGTVIGGLLIV
+159 LIGTIIGGLLIV
-171 IENGVVIISTILFLI
+171 IENGTAIISTILFLI
-186 ALVGWT
+186 ALVGWAV
-192 TSRSIPTAAAADPNL
+192 SRSIPTAAAADPNL

-218 RMVGRARQTRTV
+218 RMMERARQTRTV

-239 FWVVG
+239 FWLVG

-262 ANVVTLFMIVFSVG
+262 ASVVTLFMFTFSLG

-299 SAFALSAFI
+299 SAFALTVFI
-308 TDLYFVSVNLS
+308 IDLYFASVDLS
-319 PSPDVLITVSD
+319 APGGALITASD
-330 FLSSP
+330 FLNTP
-335 RNLRILFDLVGI
+335 TNLRILFDLAAI

-361 LQNDSDPTKRSRII
+361 LQNDSDPTKRSRIV
-375 AANNLLNALFMVFG
+375 AANNLMNALFMVVG
-389 AVVATAMLALDYTIP
+389 AIVATGMLALDWTIP
-404 EVFLLLAIVNCVIAL
+404 EVFLSLAIANCFVGL
-419 YIMRLI
+419 YITRLM

>member
-1 MTVKAPHL
+1 
-9 LKTRRFL
+9 
-16 PLFITQFLGAMNDNI
+16 
-31 IKQALIVMI
+31 
-40 IFSLLDS
+40 
-47 SDMDP
+47 MDP

-139 KEGELLAGN
+139 KERELIGGN
-148 ALIEAGTFLAI
+148 ALIETGTFLAI
-159 LIGTVIGGLLIV
+159 LIGTIIGGLLIV
-171 IENGVVIISTILFLI
+171 IENGTAIISTILFLI
-186 ALVGWT
+186 ALVGWAV
-192 TSRSIPTAAAADPNL
+192 SRSIPTAAAADPNL

-218 RMVGRARQTRTV
+218 RMMGRARQTRTV

-239 FWVVG
+239 FWLVG

-262 ANVVTLFMIVFSVG
+262 ASVVTLFMFTFSLG

-299 SAFALSAFI
+299 SAFALTVFI
-308 TDLYFVSVNLS
+308 IDLYFASVDLS
-319 PSPDVLITVSD
+319 APGGALITASD
-330 FLSSP
+330 FLNSP
-335 RNLRILFDLVGI
+335 TNLRILFDLAAI

-361 LQNDSDPTKRSRII
+361 LQNDSDPKKRSRII
-375 AANNLLNALFMVFG
+375 AANNLMNALFMVVG
-389 AVVATAMLALDYTIP
+389 AIVATGMLALDWTIP
-404 EVFLLLAIVNCVIAL
+404 EVFLSLAIANCFVGL
-419 YIMRLI
+419 YITRLL

>member
-1 MTVKAPHL
+1 
-9 LKTRRFL
+9 
-16 PLFITQFLGAMNDNI
+16 MNDNI

-139 KEGELLAGN
+139 KERELIGGN
-148 ALIEAGTFLAI
+148 ALIETGTFLAI
-159 LIGTVIGGLLIV
+159 LIGTIIGGLLIV
-171 IENGVVIISTILFLI
+171 IENGTAIISTILFLI
-186 ALVGWT
+186 ALVGWAV
-192 TSRSIPTAAAADPNL
+192 SRSIPTAAAADPNL

-218 RMVGRARQTRTV
+218 RMMGRARQTRTV

-239 FWVVG
+239 FWLVG

-262 ANVVTLFMIVFSVG
+262 ASVVTLFMFTFSLG

-299 SAFALSAFI
+299 SAFALTVFI
-308 TDLYFVSVNLS
+308 IDLYFASVDLS
-319 PSPDVLITVSD
+319 APGGALITASD
-330 FLSSP
+330 FLNTP
-335 RNLRILFDLVGI
+335 TNLRILFDLAAI

-361 LQNDSDPTKRSRII
+361 LQNDSDPKTRSRII
-375 AANNLLNALFMVFG
+375 AANNLMNALFMVVG
-389 AVVATAMLALDYTIP
+389 AIVATGMLALDWTIP
-404 EVFLLLAIVNCVIAL
+404 EVFLSLAIANCFVGL
-419 YIMRLI
+419 YITRLL

>member
-1 MTVKAPHL
+1 MTVKAPNL

-139 KEGELLAGN
+139 KERELIGGN
-148 ALIEAGTFLAI
+148 ALIETGTFLAI
-159 LIGTVIGGLLIV
+159 LIGTIIGGLLIV
-171 IENGVVIISTILFLI
+171 IENGTAIISTILFLI
-186 ALVGWT
+186 ALVGWAV
-192 TSRSIPTAAAADPNL
+192 SRSIPTAAAADPNL

-218 RMVGRARQTRTV
+218 RMMGRARQTRTV

-239 FWVVG
+239 FWLVG

-262 ANVVTLFMIVFSVG
+262 ASVVTLFMFTFSLG

-299 SAFALSAFI
+299 SAFALTVFI
-308 TDLYFVSVNLS
+308 IDLYFASVDLS
-319 PSPDVLITVSD
+319 APGGALITASD
-330 FLSSP
+330 FLNTP
-335 RNLRILFDLVGI
+335 TNLRILFDLAAI

-361 LQNDSDPTKRSRII
+361 LQNDSDPKTRSRII
-375 AANNLLNALFMVFG
+375 AANNLMNALFMVVG
-389 AVVATAMLALDYTIP
+389 AIVATGMLALDWTIP
-404 EVFLLLAIVNCVIAL
+404 EVFLSLAIANCFVGL
-419 YIMRLI
+419 YITRLL

>member
-1 MTVKAPHL
+1 
-9 LKTRRFL
+9 
-16 PLFITQFLGAMNDNI
+16 
-31 IKQALIVMI
+31 
-40 IFSLLDS
+40 
-47 SDMDP
+47 MDP

-139 KEGELLAGN
+139 KERELIGGN
-148 ALIEAGTFLAI
+148 ALIETGTFLAI
-159 LIGTVIGGLLIV
+159 LIGTIIGGLLIV
-171 IENGVVIISTILFLI
+171 IENGTAIISTILFLI
-186 ALVGWT
+186 SLVGWT
-192 TSRSIPTAAAADPNL
+192 ASQSIPAAAAADPNL

-218 RMVGRARQTRTV
+218 RMMGRARQTRTV

-239 FWVVG
+239 FWLVG

-262 ANVVTLFMIVFSVG
+262 ASVVTLFMFTFSLG

-299 SAFALSAFI
+299 SAFALTVFI
-308 TDLYFVSVNLS
+308 IDLYFASVDLS
-319 PSPDVLITVSD
+319 APGGALITASD
-330 FLSSP
+330 FLNTP
-335 RNLRILFDLVGI
+335 TNLRILFDLAAI

-361 LQNDSDPTKRSRII
+361 LQNDSDPRKRSRII
-375 AANNLLNALFMVFG
+375 AANNLMNALFMVVG
-389 AVVATAMLALDYTIP
+389 AIVATGMLALDWTIP
-404 EVFLLLAIVNCVIAL
+404 EVFLSLAIANCFVGL
-419 YIMRLI
+419 YITRLL